1 MKITRRACLR
11 LAAVLPAV
19 LKSPLTVAKSWEM
32 DSWTS
37 LPRLRDI
44 AADAGL
50 LFGSDSDF
58 YFRDVAPAYQSL
70 FLNQCALYAGNLS
83 WGEVAPNS
91 PHEDDESD
99 PNVAIALRHGLKLT
113 GAHLL
118 WYRSTPMWF
127 ESLSRT
133 QAQKAVAE
141 HIRCLAAFYRGR
153 CFSWNVVN
161 EAIEPR
167 ENGPYGLRVNNSL
180 ARMLGPEYFDDSFH
194 EARAADPGALL
205 LYNDYNLE
213 LDTPEQEARR
223 SALFH
228 LLDRLQKAQVPIDG
242 VGLQSHLR
250 FPNFNAFNET
260 IYRRFLQDLAARGMK
275 IVISEIDVDD
285 IGMPLNPKI
294 RDQQVAQMYARFLA
308 VALDEIA
315 VVALATWGLCDA
327 YSWHNRTKYFPEY
340 IRPDGQPQR
349 PLLFDGELHAKPAF
363 YAVLNALK
371 QSPKRLKGT

>member
-1 MKITRRACLR
+1 MSL
-11 LAAVLPAV
+11 
-19 LKSPLTVAKSWEM
+19 
-32 DSWTS
+32 
-37 LPRLRDI
+37 LPRLRNV

-50 LFGSDSDF
+50 FYGSDSDF
-58 YFRDVAPAYQSL
+58 YFRDEPPSYQSL
-70 FLNQCALYAGNLS
+70 FLSQCALYAGNIS
-83 WGEVAPNS
+83 WGDVAPNS
-91 PHEDDESD
+91 PHENDESD

-118 WYRSTPMWF
+118 WNRSTPKWF
-127 ESLSRT
+127 EALSKT
-133 QAQKAVAE
+133 QAHKAVAQ
-141 HIRCLAAFYRGR
+141 HIRSIAAFYRGR

-167 ENGPYGLRVNNSL
+167 ENGPYGLRIDNSL
-180 ARMLGPEYFDDSFH
+180 ARMLGPEYFFDAFH

-213 LDTPEQEARR
+213 LDTPEHEARR
-223 SALFH
+223 TALFH

-250 FPNFNAFNET
+250 SFNYKTFNET
-260 IYRRFLQDLAARGMK
+260 IYRRFLHDLAARGMK

-285 IGMPLNPKI
+285 IAMPLDPKI

-308 VALDEIA
+308 VALDEPA
-315 VVALATWGLCDA
+315 VVALASWGLCDA

-340 IRPDGQPQR
+340 IRPDNQPQR
-349 PLLFDGELHAKPAF
+349 PLLFDAELHAKPAF
-363 YAVLNALK
+363 YAVLDALK
-371 QSPKRLKGT
+371 HAPKRPKVLSSHSLPV